1 MNKDLHISFR
11 VPLDML
17 RFQEDLMLEIQK
29 RTSRKV
35 TYSRFFR
42 AQLDLMKRDP
52 GIKKRIVQE
61 IAKIID
67 SQ

>member
-1 MNKDLHISFR
+1 
-11 VPLDML
+11 
-17 RFQEDLMLEIQK
+17 MLEIQK

-42 AQLDLMKRDP
+42 AQLDLMRRDP
-52 GIKKRIVQE
+52 VIKRRVVQE